1 MKKITVKYTLLAMI
15 LVIVAGCKKGF
26 LDQVP
31 DDRITIEEIF
41 SRKKTTEEYLANV
54 YSYVRD
60 ESNQWQSNPWT
71 GASDEADMTWAR
83 SGYNSYFM
91 NIGSWDPTSG
101 FFDFWM
107 DYYKGIRSATY
118 FMENAD
124 KCKEILDQPGGA
136 DIIKRYKAEARFLRA
151 YFYFGLLRQYG
162 PVPLLG
168 ESILAPDVPFDQTQ
182 IPRSS
187 YDECVDFIASELDRA
202 GQDLPLQQ
210 SDELEYGRIT
220 KPVAMAVKARMLLY
234 AASPQ
239 FNGNADYASFKNQD
253 GKQLVSATYDAN
265 KWKKAADAAKA
276 VIDLNLFQLYKVN
289 DASGAYDPF
298 TSCRDAIMSPWNKEV
313 IFARAGNGVD
323 QWEVHCSPR
332 FAGGWS
338 GVAAT
343 QQMVD
348 AFFMENG
355 KAIDEAGSGY
365 VSSGFSTADTRYTTA
380 GTYNMYVGR
389 EPRFYVCI
397 TYNGMTWFNRS
408 EGEKKVELFNT
419 GNTGKRGTYDYSRTG
434 YLVRRNYHPDTY
446 PRLGRYVYRPFV
458 LFRLAEMYLN
468 YAEALNE
475 SEPGNADILKYVNA
489 IRERAGIPALPGG
502 LPQADMRERIR
513 RERRVELAFEC
524 HRYFDT
530 RRWKIAEQTDGGPFY
545 GMDVDAGTS
554 LTDLSFYKKTVFETR
569 VFQKKHYLFPIPQSE
584 IDRNKKLVQ
593 NPGW

>member
-1 MKKITVKYTLLAMI
+1 MKNMILKYTLLAVI
-15 LVIVAGCKKGF
+15 LVIAAGCKKGF

-41 SRKKTTEEYLANV
+41 SRKRTTEEYLANV

-101 FFDFWM
+101 FFDFWI
-107 DYYKGIRSATY
+107 DNYKGIRSATY

-124 KCKEILDQPGGA
+124 KCQEILNQPGGA

-151 YFYFGLLRQYG
+151 YLYFGLLRQYG

-168 ESILAPDVPFDQTQ
+168 ESALLPDVPFEQTQ

-187 YDECVDFIASELDRA
+187 YDECVNFVAAELDRA
-202 GQDLPLQQ
+202 AQDLPLQQ

-239 FNGNADYASFKNQD
+239 FNGNADYASFTNQD
-253 GKQLVSATYDAN
+253 GQPLVSTTYDVN

-276 VIDLNLFQLYKVN
+276 VIDLNLFQLYRVN

-298 TSCRDAIMSPWNKEV
+298 ASCRDAIMSPWNKEV

-355 KAIDEAGSGY
+355 KAIDETGSGY

-397 TYNGMTWFNRS
+397 TYNGMTWFNKS

-434 YLVRRNYHPDTY
+434 YLVRKNYHPDTY

-458 LFRLAEMYLN
+458 LFRLAEMYLS

-475 SEPGNADILKYVNA
+475 AEPGNADILKYINL
-489 IRERAGIPALPGG
+489 IRDRAGIPALPGG
-502 LPQADMRERIR
+502 LSQTEMRERIR

-569 VFQKKHYLFPIPQSE
+569 IFQKKHYLFPIPQSE

>member
-1 MKKITVKYTLLAMI
+1 MKKITVKYTLLAVI

-60 ESNQWQSNPWT
+60 ESNQWQNNPWT

-168 ESILAPDVPFDQTQ
+168 ESILAPDVPFDETQ

-220 KPVAMAVKARMLLY
+220 RPVAMAVKARMLLY

-239 FNGNADYASFKNQD
+239 FNGNADYASFNNQD
-253 GKQLVSATYDAN
+253 GKPLVSTTYDVN

-298 TSCRDAIMSPWNKEV
+298 ASCRDAIMSPWNKEV

-355 KAIDEAGSGY
+355 KAIDETGSGY
-365 VSSGFSTADTRYTTA
+365 VSSGFSTTDTRYTTA

-397 TYNGMTWFNRS
+397 TYNGMTWFNKS

-434 YLVRRNYHPDTY
+434 YLVRKNYHPDTY
-446 PRLGRYVYRPFV
+446 PRLSRYVYRPFV

-475 SEPGNADILKYVNA
+475 SQPGNADILTYVNA

-502 LPQADMRERIR
+502 LPQAEMRERIR